1 MKSAS
6 KKEDIVALVLVL
18 APALA
23 LLLSVCGVQTLSE
36 QVRPVRAQ
44 GDSLSTSASSFSL
57 SVRDASQAASSSEIL
72 SPRLA
77 PTIGLAMADFTG
89 DTHPDLAAVALD
101 RVDSANAHY
110 WIEIRLTEG
119 GGQILRLTAPFGG
132 LFITPKDVTGDGNL
146 DLVIRAAG
154 SRALV
159 AVFLN
164 DGNGRFRRARTESFA
179 KTLPGEPFHFSFR
192 RKVICLGATLGWP
205 ESHPD
210 DSQKGSFQPLLE
222 KKALLL
228 PARYDGASQYFLSFC
243 SNRAPP
249 SLT

>member
-36 QVRPVRAQ
+36 QFGRFAPKEIRFPPAPRHFLFRFAMLPKLHRRA
-44 GDSLSTSASSFSL
+44 
-57 SVRDASQAASSSEIL
+57 EIL

-119 GGQILRLTAPFGG
+119 GGQILQSH
-132 LFITPKDVTGDGNL
+132 
-146 DLVIRAAG
+146 RAFRW
-154 SRALV
+154 S
-159 AVFLN
+159 FYHSK
-164 DGNGRFRRARTESFA
+164 GRHR
-179 KTLPGEPFHFSFR
+179 
-192 RKVICLGATLGWP
+192 
-205 ESHPD
+205 
-210 DSQKGSFQPLLE
+210 
-222 KKALLL
+222 
-228 PARYDGASQYFLSFC
+228 
-243 SNRAPP
+243 
-249 SLT
+249 

>member
-1 MKSAS
+1 MKSALQ
-6 KKEDIVALVLVL
+6 KEHIVAL
-18 APALA
+18 ALA

-36 QVRPVRAQ
+36 QIRPVRAQ
-44 GDSLSTSASSFSL
+44 GDSPSTSASSFSL
-57 SVRDASQAASSSEIL
+57 SVRDASQAASSEIL

-77 PTIGLAMADFTG
+77 PTLGLAMADFTG
-89 DTHPDLAAVALD
+89 DTHPDLASVALD

-132 LFITPKDVTGDGNL
+132 LLITPKDVTGDGNL

-164 DGNGRFRRARTESFA
+164 DGNGHFARASTESFA
-179 KTLPGEPFHFSFR
+179 KALPAEPFHFSLT
-192 RKVICLGATLGWP
+192 RKFIYLGATLGFP
-205 ESHPD
+205 ESHPV
-210 DSQKGSFQPLLE
+210 DSPKGSFRPLLE

-228 PARYDGASQYFLSFC
+228 PARCDAASRRFLSFS

>member
-1 MKSAS
+1 
-6 KKEDIVALVLVL
+6 
-18 APALA
+18 
-23 LLLSVCGVQTLSE
+23 LSE
-36 QVRPVRAQ
+36 QVRPVRAR
-44 GDSLSTSASSFSL
+44 GDSFSTSGPLFSL
-57 SVRDASQAASSSEIL
+57 TLRDASLAASSSEIL

-89 DTHPDLAAVALD
+89 DTHPDLATVALD
-101 RVDSANAHY
+101 RIDSVNAHY

-132 LFITPKDVTGDGNL
+132 LLITPKDVTGDGNL

-154 SRALV
+154 SRAVV

-179 KTLPGEPFHFSFR
+179 KALPGEPFNFSFR
-192 RKVICLGATLGWP
+192 RKVIYLGATLGWP

-210 DSQKGSFQPLLE
+210 DSHKGSFRPLPE
-222 KKALLL
+222 KKGLLL
-228 PARYDGASQYFLSFC
+228 PERCDAASQHFLSFC
-243 SNRAPP
+243 LNRAPP